1 MHAVEDLVVPG
12 EGRMDAVEGG
22 ALLVRTLERLGVS
35 QAFSVSGGPINSIYN
50 ACGTAEAL
58 HLRHVRHEAAAG
70 FMAEACYR
78 ATGTPGVAVV
88 TLGPGVTNAVTPC
101 VSASLAGVPMLVVG
115 GQVARATF
123 DKGAGMSAD
132 TLSVMR
138 TVTKWAAQVHHVSR
152 IPEYV
157 AEAWRRMYAPTPGPV
172 YLEIPVDVLSGTV
185 EDSVARELVDGH
197 LPVQASL
204 SAPDAAAL
212 VGAVEMMASGSR
224 RLVLLGDDCFRTAD
238 PSRLERFIRITG
250 SAFATMRLARG
261 AVPET
266 DPGWIGPGYTPCNPV
281 LRRGLAEADVVLLL
295 GHEWEFDLDFGS
307 GVGRH
312 AKVVQVNPDASR
324 LGRNGVI
331 HVGVPAN
338 VGPFVEGC
346 LDAGLGPADD
356 GDDWV
361 RGLAAEWREL
371 RTGTAAQAASAEPLH
386 PITVAEAVTA
396 AAPEHTSFVT
406 SHGNVDFWVD
416 QHVIVNR
423 RGSYLRSGQS
433 GTLGAEIPYGV
444 AAALA
449 TGGPAVVFVGDGAV
463 GYALLELDTAARYG
477 ANVLVVVADDELW
490 AAISIPQARAYG
502 RPVELDLPR
511 RDWAS
516 AARSLGAQGVQ
527 ASTAEEVAHAT
538 TSLLAADGP
547 ALLHVP
553 IRAVESP
560 YMNYIS
566 R

>member
-1 MHAVEDLVVPG
+1 MHAVEGLVVPE
-12 EGRMDAVEGG
+12 EGRMETVEGG
-22 ALLVRTLERLGVS
+22 ALLVRMLERLGVS
-35 QAFSVSGGPINSIYN
+35 QAFSVSGGPINSFYN
-50 ACGTAEAL
+50 ACAATEAL

-101 VSASLAGVPMLVVG
+101 VSASLAGVPLLVVG
-115 GQVARATF
+115 GQAGTATF
-123 DKGAGMSAD
+123 DKGAGMSTD

-138 TVTKWAAQVHHVSR
+138 TVTKWAAQVHDVAR

-157 AEAWRRMYAPTPGPV
+157 AEAWRRMHAPTPGPV
-172 YLEIPVDVLSGTV
+172 YLEIPVDVLSGAVPDTT
-185 EDSVARELVDGH
+185 ARELVDGRV
-197 LPVQASL
+197 PVQASQ
-204 SAPDAAAL
+204 SAPDATAVARAL
-212 VGAVEMMASGSR
+212 DMVASGPR

-238 PSRLERFIRITG
+238 PSRLERFIQLTG

-266 DPGWIGPGYTPCNPV
+266 HPSWIGPGYTPCNPV
-281 LRRGLAEADVVLLL
+281 LRRALAEADVVLLL
-295 GHEWEFDLDFGS
+295 GHEWEFDLDFGD
-307 GVGRH
+307 GLGPQ
-312 AKVVQVNPDASR
+312 AQVVQVNPDASR
-324 LGRNGVI
+324 LGRNGAI
-331 HVGVPAN
+331 HLGVPAN
-338 VGPFVEGC
+338 AGPFVAGC
-346 LDAGLGPADD
+346 LDAGLEPTGADN
-356 GDDWV
+356 GWLP
-361 RGLAAEWREL
+361 GLADEWRQL
-371 RTGTAAQAASAEPLH
+371 RADTAAQAASSQPLH
-386 PITVAEAVTA
+386 PITVAEAVTGA
-396 AAPEHTSFVT
+396 LPEHASVVT
-406 SHGNVDFWVD
+406 SHGNVDFWID
-416 QHVIVNR
+416 QHVIVTR
-423 RGSYLRSGQS
+423 RGGYLRAGQS

-449 TGGPAVVFVGDGAV
+449 TGGPAVVFVGDGGV

-511 RDWAS
+511 RDWAA

-527 ASTAEEVAHAT
+527 ATTAEEVAQAT
-538 TSLLAADGP
+538 ESLLAADGP
-547 ALLHVP
+547 GLLHVP